1 MCQSKRSEFTKGYGL
16 MRKIKIQRLSRRSV
30 LLGVLLLS
38 LKCPAL
44 AADLNEVIGLN
55 NQAVK
60 AMNESKLTTAITIL
74 ETALSIDRTYSLARE
89 NLAIAHN
96 TLALTLTEP
105 KEALKHFHTAQ
116 LLSPENEAIEENIDK
131 AVKALGKNP
140 KNYSDRLG
148 LAGDA
153 YREGD
158 FIGAYAEY
166 CAALKLGS
174 DALIIKMKNDAAEKI
189 AKKFLFVFPDFA
201 VEATKK
207 LNSAK
212 PALTSVLETDKKSDD
227 YMREVSRKIKEAWKP
242 PKSNVSSITVV
253 VFKINSDGRAKKI
266 ALSKSSRN
274 GALDRAALKAVA
286 AASPFPKLVFQDQ
299 ENIDVQ
305 YTFTHNARQESYRGR
320 ERVQPDPFLVA
331 LVKPLS
337 KSSIQKL
344 KLENQANRA
353 TATAVAEALELK
365 RNFRDAHELYKRIIS
380 ALQSSKNCD
389 EGNLR
394 SYQQS
399 AERSQLFASLRA
411 ERETVNIKPIVLQCV
426 QVLSKPQYL
435 HQATYSA
442 LENYLLMKLKGCN
455 ADLFEFSCL
464 IEKQSDIEVN
474 TKLSFAQKIFD
485 EEERKVGENDQ
496 RLEALRKRL
505 KKYQEAI
512 DEPTMTDTTSTAN

>member
-1 MCQSKRSEFTKGYGL
+1 MQKTAPYLILNML

-44 AADLNEVIGLN
+44 ATDLNEVIGLN

-60 AMNESKLTTAITIL
+60 AMNESKLTEAIAIL
-74 ETALSIDRTYSLARE
+74 ETALSLDRTYSLARE

-96 TLALTLTEP
+96 TLALTLTKP

-116 LLSPENEAIEENIDK
+116 LLSPENEAIEQKIEK

-140 KNYSDRLG
+140 KNYSDRLA

-166 CAALKLGS
+166 CAALKFGS
-174 DALIIKMKNDAAEKI
+174 DALTIRMRDDSADKI
-189 AKKFLFVFPDFA
+189 AKRFLFVPPAFD

-207 LNSAK
+207 LNSPK
-212 PALTSVLETDKKSDD
+212 PTLVSVLETDKKSDD
-227 YMREVSRKIKEAWKP
+227 YMQEVSKKIKEAWKP
-242 PKSNVSSITVV
+242 PKHNVSSITVV
-253 VFKINSDGRAKKI
+253 VFKINSDGKAKHV
-266 ALSKSSRN
+266 ALAKSSRN
-274 GALDRAALKAVA
+274 GALDRAALMAVA

-305 YTFTHNARQESYRGR
+305 FTFTYSARRGSNTTG
-320 ERVQPDPFLVA
+320 ERVWPDPFLVA
-331 LVKPLS
+331 LEKPLG

-353 TATAVAEALELK
+353 IATAAAEALELK
-365 RNFRDAHELYKRIIS
+365 RNFRDAHALYERIIMV
-380 ALQSSKNCD
+380 LLTSKNYD
-389 EGNLR
+389 DGNLR

-399 AERSQLFASLRA
+399 AERSKIFASLRT
-411 ERETVNIKPIVLQCV
+411 ERETVKIEPLVLQCM

-435 HQATYSA
+435 HKATYSV
-442 LENYLLMKLKGCN
+442 LENCLLMKLKNCN
-455 ADLFEFSCL
+455 ADMFEFSCSL
-464 IEKQSDIEVN
+464 EEQSDIETS
-474 TKLSFAQKIFD
+474 TKLSFTQKIFD
-485 EEERKVGENDQ
+485 AEEKKVNTNEQ
-496 RLEALRKRL
+496 HIKALQKQL
-505 KKYQEAI
+505 QKYQEQ
-512 DEPTMTDTTSTAN
+512 